1 MGRLLYARFIIPKK
15 DFRNSNQRLNP
26 VLSGMKS
33 ARIQAIAEPVW
44 RDAVRSQ
51 FDGLEALE
59 PDPSVMDDTDDGAP
73 ADSGYDP
80 VLKKM
85 ERNLDGLLAA
95 RESWDSE
102 NGGSLS
108 SLKRHGGGEY
118 EELYRRRKHICDEI
132 ASQRHA
138 MTVRR
143 RDHRKE
149 ADREDR
155 RRERERRK
163 RLIRA
168 RLDLNRDRRVFS
180 DPVAF
185 HVMVHNISSH
195 FFDSPNAWPTVKP
208 IQDAATNT
216 GIVWDD
222 DNNDCIPVT
231 TFRGGGRLGGDY
243 VIDIVVERMADMHG
257 ADPFAGLA
265 DKFSTLPVPR

>member
-1 MGRLLYARFIIPKK
+1 MGRILYARFIIPKK

-44 RDAVRSQ
+44 REAVRVQ
-51 FDGLEALE
+51 FNGLEALE
-59 PDPSVMDDTDDGAP
+59 PDPSIMDADGDRPADDG
-73 ADSGYDP
+73 DDP
-80 VLKKM
+80 ILDKM
-85 ERNLDGLLAA
+85 KMNLDGLVSA
-95 RESWDSE
+95 RKSWDAE
-102 NGGSLS
+102 NGGRLS
-108 SLKRHGGGEY
+108 SLKRHGGEEY
-118 EELYRRRKHICDEI
+118 EELYRRRRHICDEI

-138 MTVRR
+138 MTIRR
-143 RDHRKE
+143 RDRRKD
-149 ADREDR
+149 ADRESR
-155 RRERERRK
+155 RRDRERRK

-168 RLDLNRDRRVFS
+168 RLDLNRGRRVFG

-243 VIDIVVERMADMHG
+243 VIDVVVEGMGDMRVS
-257 ADPFAGLA
+257 DPFADLA
-265 DKFSTLPVPR
+265 DKFSALHIPL